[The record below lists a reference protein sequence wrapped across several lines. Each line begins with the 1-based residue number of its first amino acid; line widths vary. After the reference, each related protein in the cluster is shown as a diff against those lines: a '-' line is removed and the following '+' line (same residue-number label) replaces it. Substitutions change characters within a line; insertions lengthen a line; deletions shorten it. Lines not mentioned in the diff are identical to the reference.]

1 MAAIRRLPGD
11 LVDRIAAGE
20 VVERPASAVKELVE
34 NAIDAGALS
43 VKVTIAGGGI
53 DLILVED
60 DGSGMGPD
68 DLPLALERHATSKLA
83 DDRLTLIKTL
93 GFRGEALPSIASVA
107 RLTITARTAV
117 CPHAH
122 SVTVETGAVGTPM
135 PAAGGRGTRVEV
147 RDLFANVPARRKFLK
162 SARYEGERVLDVVRR
177 LALARPDVALS
188 LTIDGRGV
196 FAVPPEPDLGRAS
209 ERLRHVMGR
218 DFLPNAVMIE
228 AEVEGLC
235 ISGLAGLPTL
245 SRNHARLQHLSVNRR
260 PVEDRL
266 LKGALRA
273 AYADVMAQGRQPLA
287 VLRLTID
294 PDLVDVNVHPAKAE
308 VRFKDAGRVRHLLVS
323 ALKDA
328 LRRGGARV
336 ADTVAGN
343 ALARWRP
350 GGGGASVMRTP
361 RLDFR
366 LAEAAVAWQDAGAA
380 VLDPPERPVAE
391 AAAETASAPVTDAP
405 LGTARAQLFDTYI
418 VAETAG
424 GIVLVDMHAA
434 HERVV
439 YERLKAE
446 LDAGGVRRQA
456 LLLPDVVELPAEECR
471 RLAEHADAL
480 LRFGLVVEPFGDAI
494 VVREA
499 PAALKDAPLEP
510 LLRDVA
516 HDLADTG
523 AALALEGALLAVL
536 SRASCHGSIRAGR
549 RLVLPEMDALLRQ
562 MEATPY
568 AGQCNH
574 GRPTYVALGRDDVER
589 LFKRR

>member
-34 NAIDAGALS
+34 NAIDAGAS
-43 VKVTIAGGGI
+43 SIKVTIAGGGV

-83 DDRLTLIKTL
+83 DDRLTLIETL

-188 LTIDGRGV
+188 LTIDGREV
-196 FAVPPEPDLGRAS
+196 FAVPPEPELGRAS

-218 DFLPNAVMIE
+218 GFLPNAVSVE
-228 AEVEGLC
+228 AEVEGLTLG
-235 ISGLAGLPTL
+235 GLAGLPTL

-350 GGGGASVMRTP
+350 GGGGASVTSAP

-391 AAAETASAPVTDAP
+391 AAAKTASADAP

-549 RLVLPEMDALLRQ
+549 RLAQPEMDALLRQ

-574 GRPTYVALGRDDVER
+574 GRPTYVALGRDDIER

>member
-1 MAAIRRLPGD
+1 MAPIRRLPGD

-34 NAIDAGALS
+34 NAIDAGAS
-43 VKVTIAGGGI
+43 SIKVTIAGGGV

-60 DGSGMGPD
+60 DGCGIGPD

-83 DDRLTLIKTL
+83 DDHLTLIETL

-107 RLTITARTAV
+107 RLTITGRTAA

-122 SVTVETGAVGTPM
+122 GVTVEAGAVGATK

-188 LTIDGRGV
+188 LTIDGREV
-196 FAVPPEPDLGRAS
+196 FAVPPEPDLGQAS

-218 DFLPNAVMIE
+218 DFLPNAVPVE
-228 AEVEGLC
+228 AEVEGL
-235 ISGLAGLPTL
+235 SLRGLAGLPTL
-245 SRNHARLQHLSVNRR
+245 SRNHGRLQHLSVNRR

-336 ADTVAGN
+336 ADTVAGGG
-343 ALARWRP
+343 LTRWRP
-350 GGGGASVMRTP
+350 GGGGMTAP

-366 LAEAAVAWQDAGAA
+366 LAEAAVAWQEGGGGAA
-380 VLDPPERPVAE
+380 TALLDPPEQRPAT
-391 AAAETASAPVTDAP
+391 AAAPAPPVTDAP
-405 LGTARAQLFDTYI
+405 LGTARAQVFDTYI
-418 VAETAG
+418 IAETAD
-424 GIVLVDMHAA
+424 GIVLVDVHAA
-434 HERVV
+434 HERIV

-446 LDAGGVRRQA
+446 LDTGGVRRQA
-456 LLLPDVVELPAEECR
+456 LLLPDVVELPAEER
-471 RLAEHADAL
+471 DRLAEHVDTLA
-480 LRFGLVVEPFGDAI
+480 RFGLVVEPFGDAI

-523 AALALEGALLAVL
+523 EPLALERALLAVL

-549 RLVLPEMDALLRQ
+549 RLAPPEMDALLRQ
-562 MEATPY
+562 MEATPR

-574 GRPTYVALGRDDVER
+574 GRPTHVALGRDDIER